1 MKSGSD
7 THDQIREIAW
17 MHYIAGLTQ
26 SEIAQRRGLSK
37 MRVHR
42 LVQAAHE
49 MGIVKF
55 FVDATPADCVA
66 LETELIAAY
75 GLRSCT
81 VVPDAGL
88 PATMAGAMPAV
99 ASAGAR
105 FLHGRLESTE
115 KLVFGIGAGRTMS
128 EVVRALPRIRRRK
141 AEFLSV
147 TGDFAALSAANPFEV
162 IHLLIDKTGGT
173 GYAFT
178 APLIVD
184 TPEDRALF
192 LRQRSIQTSFHRLRS
207 ADLIVLGLGHIGPG
221 SFFQSFDLLSDGEQ
235 AELARGGVVA
245 DLAGNLLDADGQ
257 FVDSGIAQ
265 RMLGMDRALLQDRE
279 VVAIC
284 AGLEKWQAA
293 RAALR
298 SGHLTGL
305 ITSRGLAEKVLGAV

>member
-1 MKSGSD
+1 MTSGSD
-7 THDQIREIAW
+7 TNDQIREIAW
-17 MHYIAGLTQ
+17 MHYIAGMTQ

-55 FVDATPADCVA
+55 FVDAAPSDCVA
-66 LETELIAAY
+66 LETELIAAF

-105 FLHGRLESTE
+105 FLHGRLESTQ

-141 AEFLSV
+141 VEFLSV

-162 IHLLIDKTGGT
+162 IHLLIDKTGGR

-192 LRQRSIQTSFHRLRS
+192 LRQRSIQTSVQRLRS

-221 SFFQSFDLLSDGEQ
+221 SFFQSFGLLSDSEQ
-235 AELARGGVVA
+235 AELARCGVVA
-245 DLAGNLLDADGQ
+245 DLAGNLLDADGR
-257 FVDSGIAQ
+257 FVDNGIAQ
-265 RMLGMDRALLQDRE
+265 RMLGMDRDLFQNRE

-284 AGLEKWQAA
+284 SGMEKWQAA

-305 ITSRGLAEKVLGAV
+305 ITSRGLAEKVLNAA

>member
-1 MKSGSD
+1 VKSGSD
-7 THDQIREIAW
+7 THDQIREIAS

-42 LVQAAHE
+42 LVQAAHDL
-49 MGIVKF
+49 GIVKI
-55 FVDATPADCVA
+55 FVDVQTSECSA
-66 LETELIAAY
+66 LETRLITSY
-75 GLRSCT
+75 NLQSCT

-88 PATMAGAMPAV
+88 SGTMVGSMPAV

-128 EVVRALPRIRRRK
+128 AVARALPRIRRPK

-162 IHLLIDKTGGT
+162 IHLLIDKTEGT

-178 APLIVD
+178 APLVVD
-184 TPEDRALF
+184 TAEDRALF
-192 LRQRSIQTSFHRLRS
+192 LRQRSIQTSISRLRT
-207 ADLIVLGLGHIGPG
+207 ADLVLLGIGHIGSG
-221 SFFQSFDLLSDGEQ
+221 SFFQSFDLLTGPEQ
-235 AELARGGVVA
+235 AELARDGVVA

-257 FVDSGIAQ
+257 FVDTGIAR
-265 RMLGMDRALLQDRE
+265 RMLGMDRALLRDRE
-279 VVAIC
+279 VVVVC
-284 AGLEKWQAA
+284 AGVEKWQAA

-298 SGHLTGL
+298 SGHLTGM
-305 ITSRGLAEKVLGAV
+305 ITTHGTAEKILDHP